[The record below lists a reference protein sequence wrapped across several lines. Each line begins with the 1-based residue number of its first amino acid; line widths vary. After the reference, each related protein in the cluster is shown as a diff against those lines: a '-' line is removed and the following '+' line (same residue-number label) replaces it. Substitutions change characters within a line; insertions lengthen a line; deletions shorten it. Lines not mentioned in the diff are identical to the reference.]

1 MTNREKVIYF
11 VTATNMKTRDEIIDF
26 CDKNDID
33 YVYFEDIRA
42 LFDCYD
48 EDNYK
53 SFSSNIIDVIC
64 KDGTLIKILD

>member
-42 LFDCYD
+42 LFDYYD

-53 SFSSNIIDVIC
+53 SFSSNIIDIIC

>member
-1 MTNREKVIYF
+1 MTNREKVINF
-11 VTATNMKTRDEIIDF
+11 VIKDNMQTSYEIIDF

-42 LFDCYD
+42 LFDYYD

>member
-1 MTNREKVIYF
+1 MTNREKVINF
-11 VTATNMKTRDEIIDF
+11 VIKDNMQTRDEIIDF

-33 YVYFEDIRA
+33 YMYFEDIRA
-42 LFDCYD
+42 LFDYYD